1 MNINNNTFEKFRF
14 TVSKYGI
21 LMAIF
26 IAMVFEIL
34 RFFNIFPPSQLI
46 VVTTFILVA
55 ILSLMYILIQK
66 SNIKLIYIQWISLL
80 SVITYIIFQ
89 TALVDYHKFLPIWI
103 DFSIIIAFLIMDK
116 KYALGLS
123 FYSLVGIIFIYNL
136 GVYKLDFFSFF
147 TLLFSIVSF
156 SILGYVI
163 SLQLNKYEEDNK
175 RQKEKLKQLVL
186 LDELTQIFN
195 RRAFFEIAT
204 KLLKQANR
212 ENKKISVLMLDIDF
226 FKKINDTYGHEAGD
240 EVLKKVTCI
249 IQKTIRENDI
259 FARLGG
265 EEFVI
270 LLYDVDIFDTKN
282 IASKI
287 LEAIRKHK
295 IIYKSNKIKITMS
308 IGIYCIDTLNTN
320 DNIKEFLLKSDQ
332 ALYEAKNTGKDKYVF
347 YKEEK

>member
-1 MNINNNTFEKFRF
+1 
-14 TVSKYGI
+14 
-21 LMAIF
+21 
-26 IAMVFEIL
+26 
-34 RFFNIFPPSQLI
+34 
-46 VVTTFILVA
+46 
-55 ILSLMYILIQK
+55 
-66 SNIKLIYIQWISLL
+66 
-80 SVITYIIFQ
+80 
-89 TALVDYHKFLPIWI
+89 
-103 DFSIIIAFLIMDK
+103 
-116 KYALGLS
+116 
-123 FYSLVGIIFIYNL
+123 
-136 GVYKLDFFSFF
+136 
-147 TLLFSIVSF
+147 
-156 SILGYVI
+156 
-163 SLQLNKYEEDNK
+163 
-175 RQKEKLKQLVL
+175 
-186 LDELTQIFN
+186 LTQIFN

-212 ENKKISVLMLDIDF
+212 ENKKISILMLDIDF

-282 IASKI
+282 IAGKI

-320 DNIKEFLLKSDQ
+320 DNIKEFLLNSDQ